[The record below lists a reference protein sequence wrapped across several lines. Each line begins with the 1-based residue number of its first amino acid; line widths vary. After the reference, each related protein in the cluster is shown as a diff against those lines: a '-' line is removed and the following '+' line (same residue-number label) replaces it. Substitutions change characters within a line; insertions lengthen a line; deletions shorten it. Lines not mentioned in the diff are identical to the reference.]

1 MLPLT
6 VAPAFV
12 CQGPVYDI
20 KGERAVMLTDL
31 LAILRRPGLVPRLE
45 LRGLE
50 VGLSGGPD
58 IRATLCE

>member
-1 MLPLT
+1 MLPST

-20 KGERAVMLTDL
+20 KGERAVILTDL
-31 LAILRRPGLVPRLE
+31 LAILRRPRLVPRLE
-45 LRGLE
+45 SRGLE

-58 IRATLCE
+58 IRVRLCG